1 MSPPTEAPS
10 VGGMGGRLRTAWEH
24 TPVPVETIGG
34 IAAAVLAQHARQL
47 RLPAWT
53 RPTGWAIVCGGL
65 ALVMAAVR
73 ERGPGSLEEPGTLV
87 TRGLHGRSRNP
98 MYLGF
103 SMVEVGLAGAT
114 RNVWM
119 LASSPVSTA
128 LLHQSILREE
138 RWLRE
143 TFGDAYDAYTAGV
156 PRYW

>member
-1 MSPPTEAPS
+1 MGAYPGTAGDDRWHRRSSPRAA
-10 VGGMGGRLRTAWEH
+10 R
-24 TPVPVETIGG
+24 
-34 IAAAVLAQHARQL
+34 AAA
-47 RLPAWT
+47 PAAGRWT
-53 RPTGWAIVCGGL
+53 RPTGWVVVCGGL
-65 ALVMAAVR
+65 ALVIAAVR

-103 SMVEVGLAGAT
+103 SMVQVGLAGAT
-114 RNVWM
+114 RSVWM

-138 RWLRE
+138 RWRRE